1 MNLIPYFDKT
11 SFGAY
16 SGEIISI
23 VLGRGYLNPDLTGLI
38 LTIHE
43 KGKNAIQWFLWL
55 AQNVKFKED
64 RYVGYGDYLRSWREE
79 LDGKL

>member
-23 VLGRGYLNPDLTGLI
+23 VLGRGYLNPDL
-38 LTIHE
+38 
-43 KGKNAIQWFLWL
+43 
-55 AQNVKFKED
+55 D
-64 RYVGYGDYLRSWREE
+64 RVNPDDTRERQECHIVVFMVGT
-79 LDGKL
+79 KC